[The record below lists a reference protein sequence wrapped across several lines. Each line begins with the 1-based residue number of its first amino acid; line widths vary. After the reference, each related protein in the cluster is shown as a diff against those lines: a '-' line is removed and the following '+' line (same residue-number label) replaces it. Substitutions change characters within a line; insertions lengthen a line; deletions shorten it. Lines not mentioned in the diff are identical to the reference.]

1 MWSDK
6 SKVIQNN
13 KLDFLHI
20 GRVQQKAATTFY
32 YHIWFLDLNLPL
44 QVIIR
49 WKKVF
54 MGRMTKNGGWGTFPE
69 RLYLLN
75 SFFCMAV
82 FCITFGV
89 LSKVSL
95 KVKLKFFKTQNIF
108 LPSICRDE

>member
-6 SKVIQNN
+6 SKLIQNN

-20 GRVQQKAATTFY
+20 GRLQQKAATTFY

-49 WKKVF
+49 WKKIF
-54 MGRMTKNGGWGTFPE
+54 MGRMKKKKGGWGAFPE

-75 SFFCMAV
+75 SSFVWQFFA
-82 FCITFGV
+82 
-89 LSKVSL
+89 
-95 KVKLKFFKTQNIF
+95 
-108 LPSICRDE
+108 